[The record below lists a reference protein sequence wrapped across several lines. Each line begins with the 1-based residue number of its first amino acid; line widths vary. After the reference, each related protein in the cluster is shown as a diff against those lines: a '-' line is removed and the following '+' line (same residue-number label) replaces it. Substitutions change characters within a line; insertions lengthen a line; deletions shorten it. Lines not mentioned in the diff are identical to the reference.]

1 MNDNDS
7 WFLSRPAFAYSLFAL
22 CPESHLQLLAPPPC
36 PTLHVDLEWK
46 EKPTCNKYNQSEKK
60 IELNDEEQTR
70 KERGNEWVCEPCGRR
85 RTRGWIVFFFGALLL
100 LPWPQH
106 PLVHLWTWWCL
117 ISFGGTFF
125 LPLTFC
131 KESCEFFFGVRVAD
145 EPWSTLYYV
154 ATCVLLF
161 QWPVRHNHE
170 AFCLSVFSF
179 DRLVHI
185 RPTFSGGPTK
195 TTCNNHQHHQH
206 HPTPHIES
214 LYVEP
219 FGIKPQETI

>member
-85 RTRGWIVFFFGALLL
+85 RTRGWIVFFLARCFFYRDPNTPLSIYELDDVWFLLEERFFCRSL
-100 LPWPQH
+100 FAKNLASFSLAFVLPTSLDRRCIMLQ
-106 PLVHLWTWWCL
+106 
-117 ISFGGTFF
+117 
-125 LPLTFC
+125 
-131 KESCEFFFGVRVAD
+131 RVC
-145 EPWSTLYYV
+145 Y
-154 ATCVLLF
+154 C
-161 QWPVRHNHE
+161 
-170 AFCLSVFSF
+170 
-179 DRLVHI
+179 
-185 RPTFSGGPTK
+185 FSGLCA
-195 TTCNNHQHHQH
+195 TTMKRSVYPFSPSTVLSIFVQHFREGQPKRLATTTNTTNITQHH
-206 HPTPHIES
+206 T
-214 LYVEP
+214 
-219 FGIKPQETI
+219 

>member
-22 CPESHLQLLAPPPC
+22 CPESHLQLLAPPPA
-36 PTLHVDLEWK
+36 PLSTLTW
-46 EKPTCNKYNQSEKK
+46 NEKK
-60 IELNDEEQTR
+60 NRLATNTTNPKKKLNLTMKSKRGRNEETSECANRVEDDERVAEL
-70 KERGNEWVCEPCGRR
+70 
-85 RTRGWIVFFFGALLL
+85 FFFGALLL